1 MIETGRACLRSVILL
16 FKPETNNLMSSKIL
30 SFICHVPG
38 MVSGAYSSAAPAAV
52 ATPPRSTPRRA
63 EAQNTLGHFTAIYE
77 NERFVR
83 FKYINNN

>member
-1 MIETGRACLRSVILL
+1 M
-16 FKPETNNLMSSKIL
+16 PSKIL

-38 MVSGAYSSAAPAAV
+38 MAPGAYPAVPTATAPKV
-52 ATPPRSTPRRA
+52 ATRKTN
-63 EAQNTLGHFTAIYE
+63 AQQAGGHFTAIYE

>member
-1 MIETGRACLRSVILL
+1 MA
-16 FKPETNNLMSSKIL
+16 SKIL

-38 MVSGAYSSAAPAAV
+38 MAPGNYSSAPAPS
-52 ATPPRSTPRRA
+52 ATKPVERRAESRRSTPQQA
-63 EAQNTLGHFTAIYE
+63 GGHFTAIYE